1 MEQIKK
7 YTHRFLAR
15 FVIEAE
21 TPLAVSSG
29 EKDVLTDALVATD
42 VNGLPY
48 IPGTAIAGVVRHM
61 LEDVSNQEADEYGR
75 SLIERLFGYQET
87 KKRKEAREKA
97 QKAKNEKV
105 EDLSKGSEIIFT
117 EAKILNS
124 EGKVIDGM
132 KLDVRTKDP
141 LLQNY
146 NKLPIRQHVRINDKG
161 VTDKAGKFDEQVCFA
176 GTRFCFELEMVA
188 KCETVDNFN
197 KILEQV
203 QSQTFRIGGGT
214 RSGFG
219 KIKVVDLQTKTLD
232 LTKQDQLKA
241 YLDKSSA
248 LDSDFWDSKYHRPES
263 NDKNNGWFKYE
274 LKLHPEDFF
283 LFGSGFGD
291 DEVDMTPVKERKV
304 KWNEE
309 GTKGEL
315 SDDLVLI
322 PATSVKGALAHR
334 VAFHHN
340 RLLGRFAGCTGDK
353 EPKVGNENEA
363 VQALFGYENQ
373 EAKKQ
378 VRGNLLFSDVI
389 EEKRLEDKIL
399 NHVAIDRFTGGAID
413 GALFQEKTSYG
424 KGQEFKL
431 TILANEKV
439 LKDNKVQES
448 LEAAMIDICKGLLPL
463 GGGVNRGNGVFKGC
477 LTKNGEV
484 IYE

>member
-1 MEQIKK
+1 MGTIKFSG

-21 TPLAVSSG
+21 TPLAVGGG
-29 EKDVLTDALVATD
+29 EKDILTDALVATD

-61 LEDVSNQEADEYGR
+61 IEEVKPEDFNVNK
-75 SLIERLFGYQET
+75 IFGFQD
-87 KKRKEAREKA
+87 KK
-97 QKAKNEKV
+97 
-105 EDLSKGSEIIFT
+105 DGHGSEIIFT

-124 EGKVIDGM
+124 KGEVVDGM
-132 KLDVRTKDP
+132 NLKAKEDS
-141 LLQNY
+141 LLKY
-146 NKLPIRQHVRINDKG
+146 YDELPIRQHVRINDKG
-161 VTDKAGKFDEQVCFA
+161 VTDKAGKFDEQVIFA
-176 GTRFCFELEMVA
+176 GTRFCFEMEMVA
-188 KCETVDNFN
+188 KGEPIDNFN

-214 RSGFG
+214 RCGFG
-219 KIKVVDLQTKTLD
+219 KIKVEDLQTKPLD
-232 LTKQDQLKA
+232 LTKQDQLQA

-248 LDSDFWDSKYHRPES
+248 LDSDFWSKEYHKPEGNS
-263 NDKNNGWFKYE
+263 NYDDWVKYE
-274 LKLHPEDFF
+274 LHLKPEDFF

-291 DEVDMTPVKERKV
+291 KEADMTPVKEKKV
-304 KWNEE
+304 VWKED
-309 GTKGEL
+309 KGEL
-315 SDDLVLI
+315 SEDLVLI

-363 VQALFGYENQ
+363 VQFLFGYENQ

-389 EEKRLEDKIL
+389 KDELTDESDKIL

-413 GALFQEKTSYG
+413 GALFQEKTTYA
-424 KGQEFKL
+424 KGQEFTL

-439 LKDNKVQES
+439 LKGEKIQDS
-448 LEAAMIDICKGLLPL
+448 LESAMIDICKGLLPL
-463 GGGVNRGNGVFKGC
+463 GGGVNRGNGVFTGTLKR
-477 LTKNGEV
+477 NNMV
-484 IYE
+484 IYPEKEA

>member
-1 MEQIKK
+1 MKTSG

-21 TPLAVSSG
+21 TPLAVGSG
-29 EKDVLTDALVATD
+29 EKDILTDALVATD

-61 LEDVSNQEADEYGR
+61 IEEIKPEDFNVNKIFGFQDKKDGR
-75 SLIERLFGYQET
+75 
-87 KKRKEAREKA
+87 
-97 QKAKNEKV
+97 
-105 EDLSKGSEIIFT
+105 GSEIIFT

-124 EGKVIDGM
+124 KGEVVDGM
-132 KLDVRTKDP
+132 NLKSKEDS
-141 LLQNY
+141 LLKY
-146 NKLPIRQHVRINDKG
+146 YDELPIRQHVRINEKG
-161 VTDKAGKFDEQVCFA
+161 VTDKSGKFDEQVCFA

-188 KCETVDNFN
+188 KCETIDNFN

-203 QSQTFRIGGGT
+203 QRQTFRIGGGT

-232 LTKQDQLKA
+232 LTKQEQRKE
-241 YLDKSSA
+241 YLEKSSS
-248 LDSDFWDSKYHRPES
+248 LNSDFWDSKYHKPES
-263 NDKNNGWFKYE
+263 NDKNDGRVKYE
-274 LKLHPEDFF
+274 LKLQPEDFF

-291 DEVDMTPVKERKV
+291 EEADMTPVKGKKV
-304 KWNEE
+304 VWKED
-309 GTKGEL
+309 KGEL
-315 SDDLVLI
+315 SEDLVLI

-334 VAFHHN
+334 VAFHYN
-340 RLLGRFAGCTGDK
+340 RLKERFAGCTGDK

-363 VQALFGYENQ
+363 VQVLFGYENQ

-389 EEKRLEDKIL
+389 EDKRLEDKIL

-413 GALFQEKTSYG
+413 GALFQEKTTYA
-424 KGQEFKL
+424 KGQEFTL

-439 LKDNKVQES
+439 LKGEKIQES

-463 GGGVNRGNGVFKGC
+463 GGGVNRGNGVFTGT
-477 LTKNGEV
+477 LMLGNDV
-484 IYE
+484 IYPRKEA

>member
-1 MEQIKK
+1 MKTSG

-21 TPLAVSSG
+21 TPLAVGSG
-29 EKDVLTDALVATD
+29 EKDILTDALVATD
-42 VNGLPY
+42 ANGLPY

-61 LEDVSNQEADEYGR
+61 
-75 SLIERLFGYQET
+75 
-87 KKRKEAREKA
+87 
-97 QKAKNEKV
+97 V
-105 EDLSKGSEIIFT
+105 EDIKPTDFNVNQIFGFQKEQDGRGSEIIFT

-124 EGKVIDGM
+124 RGEVVDGM
-132 KLDVRTKDP
+132 KLDAIKTDP

-146 NKLPIRQHVRINDKG
+146 NKLPIRQHVRINEKG

-188 KCETVDNFN
+188 KNADDENTFQQ
-197 KILEQV
+197 ILEQV
-203 QSQTFRIGGGT
+203 KGQTFRIGGGT
-214 RSGFG
+214 RCGFG
-219 KIKVVDLQTKTLD
+219 KIKVEDLQTKPLD
-232 LTKQDQLKA
+232 LTKQDQLQA

-248 LDSDFWDSKYHRPES
+248 LDSDFWSKEYHKPEGNS
-263 NDKNNGWFKYE
+263 NYDDWVKYE
-274 LKLHPEDFF
+274 LHLKPEDFF

-291 DEVDMTPVKERKV
+291 KEADMTPVKGKRVVWKED
-304 KWNEE
+304 
-309 GTKGEL
+309 KGEL
-315 SDDLVLI
+315 SEDLVLI

-363 VQALFGYENQ
+363 VQVLFGYENQ

-389 EEKRLEDKIL
+389 EDKRLEDKIL
-399 NHVAIDRFTGGAID
+399 NHVAINRFTGGAID
-413 GALFQEKTSYG
+413 GALFQEKTTYA
-424 KGQEFKL
+424 KGQEFTL

-439 LKDNKVQES
+439 LKGEKIQDS
-448 LEAAMIDICKGLLPL
+448 LESAMIDICKGLLPL
-463 GGGVNRGNGVFKGC
+463 GGGVNRGNGVFTGTLKR
-477 LTKNGEV
+477 NNMV
-484 IYE
+484 IYPEKEA